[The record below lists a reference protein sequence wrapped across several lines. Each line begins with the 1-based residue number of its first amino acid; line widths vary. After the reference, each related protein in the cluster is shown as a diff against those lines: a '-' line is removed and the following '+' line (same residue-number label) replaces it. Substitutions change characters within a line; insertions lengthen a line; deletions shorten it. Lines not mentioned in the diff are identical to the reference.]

1 MGTLSQMPPSSWWW
15 PHCRVRYCWSCNAS
29 RHTCS
34 YSPPVLRAT
43 SHRRTT
49 GEGRVRPRGG
59 AHPDPTPHG
68 KAQSAA
74 PTSRRLRF
82 SVTSSPRRRGAQPPR
97 QTAGHYGKWLNWA
110 NVLTQPP
117 ARLRGGLRQGPLTI
131 PGEVGVSRQ
140 SGSAR
145 RVAGPPCPPA
155 RTRHAP
161 RSRRRTRRP

>member
-1 MGTLSQMPPSSWWW
+1 MPPSSWWW
-15 PHCRVRYCWSCNAS
+15 PHCRVRYCWSCDAS

-59 AHPDPTPHG
+59 AHPGPTPHG

-74 PTSRRLRF
+74 PTSRRLRL
-82 SVTSSPRRRGAQPPR
+82 SVTSLPGRRGA
-97 QTAGHYGKWLNWA
+97 
-110 NVLTQPP
+110 QPP
-117 ARLRGGLRQGPLTI
+117 ARLRGTMENGSTGQMCSHNPPPGCGGGLRQDPLTI

-155 RTRHAP
+155 RTRHAL
-161 RSRRRTRRP
+161 RSRRHTRRPRGHLA